1 MKKVNGRLLR
11 TDGITTTGSSHS
23 QKKLLI
29 ESLGFR
35 LQILVID
42 SLINDSSFSDIFY
55 GC

>member
-11 TDGITTTGSSHS
+11 TDGITTTGSSPS
-23 QKKLLI
+23 QKILI
-29 ESLGFR
+29 ESLRFR
-35 LQILVID
+35 LKILVID